1 MSTPG
6 PNTRSSPRLQHEVL
20 VSVTSTV
27 GVFTGW
33 GTNLSL
39 GGVFVN
45 APAVAPQDTPVD
57 VLLQLPGQPECK
69 LKGRVAWS
77 RAAGPGV
84 DEPGIGIQ
92 FLSPDIETQARIAK
106 MVERLTQDLASA

>member
-1 MSTPG
+1 
-6 PNTRSSPRLQHEVL
+6 LQHEVL
-20 VSVTSTV
+20 VSVTSAA
-27 GVFTGW
+27 GVFSGW

-45 APAVAPQDTPVD
+45 APSGAPQGAPVD

-69 LKGRVAWS
+69 LKGRVAWA
-77 RAAGPGV
+77 RASGPGV

-92 FLSPDIETQARIAK
+92 FIDPDDETRARIAA
-106 MVERLTQDLASA
+106 MVARLTQDLT